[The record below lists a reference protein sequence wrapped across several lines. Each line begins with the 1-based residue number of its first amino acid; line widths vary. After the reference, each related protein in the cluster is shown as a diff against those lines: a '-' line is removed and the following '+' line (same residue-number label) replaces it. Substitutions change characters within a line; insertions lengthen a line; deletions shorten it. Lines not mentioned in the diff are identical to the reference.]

1 MQIIGHRGAKALL
14 PENSLPGFLLTL
26 NKGVDWVEFDVRR
39 TKDNQP
45 VVFHDA
51 SLLRLAKDARR
62 VDSLTLAELK
72 AITLN
77 SGAKIPTLS
86 EVLDL
91 IGDKA
96 KIDIEIKDIGIADQV
111 HQQILAQIATGRS
124 MDDFLVTSFSL
135 KILRKMHAIDSNVP
149 LGLLQH
155 VWPLAFLTAKL
166 PLTAVGFSN
175 KLAPKTAIALA
186 KKRGIWSYVYTVNS
200 KKRLQALQKRGVQAI
215 VTDYATDLP
224 K

>member
-1 MQIIGHRGAKALL
+1 MQIIGHRGAKSLM
-14 PENSLPGFLLTL
+14 PENSLPGFLLAL
-26 NKGVDWVEFDVRR
+26 EKGVDWIEFDVRR
-39 TKDNQP
+39 TKDNKL

-51 SLLRLAKDARR
+51 SLLRLASDARR
-62 VDSLTLAELK
+62 VDSLTLAELQ

-77 SGAKIPTLS
+77 SEATIPTFD

-96 KIDIEIKDIGIADQV
+96 KIDIEIKDAGIANQV
-111 HQQILAQIATGRS
+111 YQQIHAQIAAGRS

-135 KILRKMHAIDSNVP
+135 KILREMHAIDSKVP
-149 LGLLQH
+149 LGLLH
-155 VWPLAFLTAKL
+155 YAWPFVFLTAGI
-166 PLTAVGFSN
+166 PLAAVGFNN
-175 KLAPKTAIALA
+175 KFVPKFAVTWA
-186 KKRGIWSYVYTVNS
+186 KKRGFWVYVYTVNS
-200 KKRLQALQKRGVQAI
+200 KKRSQVLQKRGVKAI